1 MSRGDVRIGAEL
13 IGIDRI
19 NRLVAD
25 LQDIDRN
32 KAIKA
37 GLRKGAGVFI
47 RIGRS
52 NLRARNK
59 KKTGNLMKSFRVR
72 VKKSKLGALAGFSMN
87 YTRKEEEGYGSHS
100 WLVDMGTVKRE
111 TKGRGS
117 LPAGLDRGVM
127 PASYFWTDT
136 KNEGGSEAI
145 RAIEQGIHDAVIQ
158 MQK

>member
-1 MSRGDVRIGAEL
+1 MSRGDVHIGAEL

-25 LQDIDRN
+25 LQYIDQN

-37 GLRKGAGVFI
+37 GLRRGADVFI

-59 KKTGNLMKSFRVR
+59 EKTGNLMKSFRVR
-72 VKKSKLGALAGFSMN
+72 VKKSTLGALAGFSMN

-100 WLVDMGTVKRE
+100 WLVDMGTVKRK
-111 TKGRGS
+111 TK
-117 LPAGLDRGVM
+117 AGLNRGVM